1 MPKKKKEKQVEKPQ
15 VRGRA
20 FFLSYF
26 SYFFSGKLRCLLEE
40 FRFLVF
46 SLRFWVLSFRFK
58 SNLNGTRNYFRTP
71 SSATHNS
78 YNKSTFKVKKKPKKK
93 RKTKVDSKLGRNHD
107 LMRL

>member
-1 MPKKKKEKQVEKPQ
+1 MPKKKREKQVEKPQ

-26 SYFFSGKLRCLLEE
+26 SYFFFSFSGKLRCLLEE

-78 YNKSTFKVKKKPKKK
+78 YNKSTFKVKKKTKNEKPKLI
-93 RKTKVDSKLGRNHD
+93 RSWVAIMT
-107 LMRL
+107 